1 MINVKTTLNFE
12 VMADR
17 FKVYTHTHTHT
28 NVLIYKIMLFL
39 LSEVELNMCETEK

>member
-17 FKVYTHTHTHT
+17 FKVYTHTHT